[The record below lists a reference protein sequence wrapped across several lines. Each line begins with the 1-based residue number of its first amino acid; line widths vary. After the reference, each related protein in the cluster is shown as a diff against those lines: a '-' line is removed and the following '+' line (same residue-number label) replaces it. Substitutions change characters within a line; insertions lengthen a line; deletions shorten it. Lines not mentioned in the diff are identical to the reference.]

1 MKENF
6 YSYTFKAKCPSDGSY
21 AEYSLL
27 IKHDDFIFC
36 EDIVAACDFGD
47 TQMFHEHIA
56 DMLAKKLPGRQQI
69 SAEHC
74 GVEVTTVR

>member
-6 YSYTFKAKCPSDGSY
+6 YSHTFKVKCPSDGIY

-27 IKHDDFIFC
+27 IKHDDFILC
-36 EDIVAACDFGD
+36 EDIVSACAFGD
-47 TQMFHEHIA
+47 TPMFHEHIA

-69 SAEHC
+69 SAKHC
-74 GVEVTTVR
+74 GVGVTTFR